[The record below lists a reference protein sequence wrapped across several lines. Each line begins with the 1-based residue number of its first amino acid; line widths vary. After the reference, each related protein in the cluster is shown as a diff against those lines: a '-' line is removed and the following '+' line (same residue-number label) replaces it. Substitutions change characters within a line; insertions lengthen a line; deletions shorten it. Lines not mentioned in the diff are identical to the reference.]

1 MTLLTRKHEPSQQCE
16 YGIHYEK
23 VEDARHSSGFFLKEA
38 SILAYVEKKKRP
50 QGIEYSIIMAATQY
64 IPQCIPITFFKSDL
78 PYI

>member
-38 SILAYVEKKKRP
+38 SILAYVEKKKKDHK
-50 QGIEYSIIMAATQY
+50 E
-64 IPQCIPITFFKSDL
+64 
-78 PYI
+78 